1 MRSAR
6 RDGRTSS
13 SCLTSGASRIP
24 STTRLPGAGAFRL
37 MGITVPPSAADS
49 ALHKRLE
56 RLEALLAA
64 RTSGP
69 LRFVELRFSEALEE
83 TAARM
88 AAAGELPQNCRIQ
101 GVETW
106 RSRRKDHGH
115 LPPTPRLPAPP
126 ELKLLPAPVQV
137 PGSETRQLA
146 TKPEPPPDK
155 GKRPWTA
162 DELRLAL
169 QGEDLVRA
177 KFSKPIPYPRRL
189 CHEHPGRTCP

>member
-1 MRSAR
+1 
-6 RDGRTSS
+6 
-13 SCLTSGASRIP
+13 
-24 STTRLPGAGAFRL
+24 
-37 MGITVPPSAADS
+37 MGITVPPSAANS

-115 LPPTPRLPAPP
+115 LPPTPRLPTPP

-146 TKPEPPPDK
+146 TKPEPPPTRGSDRGLRMSCAWRCR
-155 GKRPWTA
+155 GKTWCGPSSASLSRIHA
-162 DELRLAL
+162 
-169 QGEDLVRA
+169 G
-177 KFSKPIPYPRRL
+177 L